1 VPCQDRN
8 ITLYVTS
15 YEDRAFVEV
24 TPSVN
29 TSLAV
34 GTHVIY
40 EDNCTINVIVIN
52 NGEYDYEKFIANLSL
67 SI

>member
-1 VPCQDRN
+1 M
-8 ITLYVTS
+8 TLYVTTD
-15 YEDRAFVEV
+15 EDRAFVEV

-40 EDNCTINVIVIN
+40 EDNCTINVLVIN
-52 NGEYDYEKFIANLSL
+52 NGEYDYE
-67 SI
+67 

>member
-1 VPCQDRN
+1 MF
-8 ITLYVTS
+8 VTS
-15 YEDRAFVEV
+15 NEERAFVEV
-24 TPSVN
+24 TPTVN

-52 NGEYDYEKFIANLSL
+52 NGECDYE
-67 SI
+67 

>member
-1 VPCQDRN
+1 MPCQDRN
-8 ITLYVTS
+8 MTLFVTS
-15 YEDRAFVEV
+15 DEGRALVGV

-40 EDNCTINVIVIN
+40 EDNGTINVIVIN
-52 NGEYDYEKFIANLSL
+52 NGQCDYE
-67 SI
+67 